1 MAVSGSSSP
10 CRKVLK
16 ESSGS
21 SIAVILCDVVFQ
33 WRAERAARFEKQ
45 DGVA

>member
-10 CRKVLK
+10 CRKESK

-21 SIAVILCDVVFQ
+21 SIAVILCDAVFL
-33 WRAERAARFEKQ
+33 WRAERAARFEKL

>member
-10 CRKVLK
+10 CRKELK

-21 SIAVILCDVVFQ
+21 SIVVILCDAVSP
-33 WRAERAARFEKQ
+33 WRAERAVRFETQ
-45 DGVA
+45 DAVA

>member
-10 CRKVLK
+10 CRKELK

-21 SIAVILCDVVFQ
+21 SIVEILCDAVSL
-33 WRAERAARFEKQ
+33 WRAERAARFGKQ